1 MLRVFLVT
9 VMFLSPQIVS
19 ADMDKICVIFQTNY
33 VSSHIAQGIREQ
45 GCVRNNILQVTYMM
59 DDPNQDHLLQQSDKW
74 CRFDRNRDISDGV
87 LSCVLYSTKSRKPLV
102 PAAE

>member
-1 MLRVFLVT
+1 MKRVFLVT
-9 VMFLSPQIVS
+9 FMFLFSSIAH
-19 ADMDKICVIFQTNY
+19 ADMDKICIIYQTNY
-33 VSSHIAQGIREQ
+33 VSHIAKGIREQ
-45 GCVRNNILQVTYMM
+45 GCVRNNILQVIYMM
-59 DDPNQDHLLQQSDKW
+59 DNPNQDHLLQQSDKW